1 MTDQGITLNIH
12 NKPPQIADETNN
24 NINETEV
31 NINQTLD
38 LPNRSQV
45 ENIQSQNNNERNIGP
60 IQIQQNPQQIGY
72 PPQPAQIIP
81 VGNPM
86 AQQNNPIYGQP
97 VINQPNAYVQQPTKV
112 IVQKE
117 EKSTAHRVACCGF
130 IAGCI
135 AAATACCLYCLLCGC
150 GKNDDW
156 RW

>member
-45 ENIQSQNNNERNIGP
+45 ENIESPNNNEKNIGP
-60 IQIQQNPQQIGY
+60 IQIQQNPPQIIN
-72 PPQPAQIIP
+72 PPQQDQIIT
-81 VGNPM
+81 VGNNITQP
-86 AQQNNPIYGQP
+86 NNPEYGQP
-97 VINQPNAYVQQPTKV
+97 VLNQQNAYIQQPTKV

-150 GKNDDW
+150 NKDDD
-156 RW
+156 

>member
-24 NINETEV
+24 NINETEA

-45 ENIQSQNNNERNIGP
+45 ENIQSPNDNQKNIWP
-60 IQIQQNPQQIGY
+60 IQIQQNP
-72 PPQPAQIIP
+72 PQIINSP
-81 VGNPM
+81 QQDQIITVGNPIT
-86 AQQNNPIYGQP
+86 QQNNPEYGQP
-97 VINQPNAYVQQPTKV
+97 VLNQQNAYVQQPTKV

-117 EKSTAHRVACCGF
+117 EKNTAHKVACCGF

-150 GKNDDW
+150 NKDDD
-156 RW
+156 